1 MLYTHVII
9 EILIDHY
16 FYKIRI
22 RPKVYDMLGHVLV
35 LFLEICKLFLHDI
48 ESGQLQTISLSAE
61 VKLFIYLIDVITVIG

>member
-48 ESGQLQTISLSAE
+48 ESGVDNYRLYLCLRRSSY
-61 VKLFIYLIDVITVIG
+61 LFT